1 MSMNTSPNTELIS
14 KLQAKAPTIVPGK
27 VLVAHYRL
35 HPNSSD
41 LNTATIKHQYY
52 DPDVYDEYVR
62 EESREGGKQ
71 NNFVR
76 MGLKT
81 EVLYNPERDENG
93 KPTNIPAKGGA
104 VEALVE
110 ANGGNAKTA
119 QQLEDERLAT
129 EKALTAQKEAE
140 AKIQAEKEAAEAKEN
155 AKKLKDSKPIREI
168 TVNDIVFEV
177 FQNSAKTLYTAKQK
191 DSDNPLTA
199 EGKTLK
205 ELNENLQTVTNI

>member
-1 MSMNTSPNTELIS
+1 M
-14 KLQAKAPTIVPGK
+14 
-27 VLVAHYRL
+27 LVAHYRL
-35 HPNSSD
+35 HPDSSD
-41 LNTATIKHQYY
+41 LNTATIKYQYY
-52 DPDVYDEYVR
+52 DPAVYDEFVR

-76 MGLKT
+76 MGLKS

-93 KPTNIPAKGGA
+93 LAIDKPGKGGITQA
-104 VEALVE
+104 TVE
-110 ANGGNAKTA
+110 ANGGNTKTA
-119 QQLEDERLAT
+119 QQLENERLEK

-140 AKIQAEKEAAEAKEN
+140 AEAKIQKQKEAAENKEN
-155 AKKLKDSKPIREI
+155 VKKDKASLPIREI
-168 TVNDIVFEV
+168 TVNEIVFEV

-205 ELNENLQTVTNI
+205 DLNENLQTVTNI